1 MRRKESNSSSGFASA
16 KVHASPMQNFL
27 TAFALN
33 NFERGLVDSA
43 RMDNFN
49 NFLRGL
55 TERMTKNPTQLT
67 AEVLKVVVDLIVG
80 LEGNLRITV

>member
-1 MRRKESNSSSGFASA
+1 M
-16 KVHASPMQNFL
+16 
-27 TAFALN
+27 
-33 NFERGLVDSA
+33 VDSA

-67 AEVLKVVVDLIVG
+67 SEVLKVVVDLIVG
-80 LEGNLRITV
+80 LAGNLRITVERPHSYTCEDIVRFFVSIVDLF